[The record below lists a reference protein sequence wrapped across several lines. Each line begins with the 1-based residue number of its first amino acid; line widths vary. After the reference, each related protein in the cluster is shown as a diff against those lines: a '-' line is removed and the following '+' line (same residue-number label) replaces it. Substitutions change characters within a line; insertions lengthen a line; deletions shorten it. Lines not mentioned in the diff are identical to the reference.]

1 MPSKD
6 FPSSSLTSN
15 NPSLPKFSTR
25 TAKVS
30 LPNSIEVRTAPE
42 PQSEDDVVIVSLS
55 RTALTKAKKGAF
67 RDTAPEVMLAHVI
80 SDVCTKI
87 GLDKGKVDD
96 IVVGNVCQPGAG
108 ATTSRMASFL
118 AGFPYT
124 TSVVAVNRFCSSGL
138 QACADIFNAIKT
150 GQIDI
155 GIGCGVEQMS
165 NFNMNDSIRVD
176 LISENVFENE
186 QARNCLL
193 GMGVTSDNVAKEFG
207 ITRQM
212 QDEFAAKSQAKAAA
226 AQKNGD
232 FAAEITPMTVTVK
245 GEDGKEQKIVADK
258 DDGIR
263 ATTVENLGKLKPAFD
278 PKNGT
283 TTAGNASQV
292 TDGAAAVLFARRSI
306 AKKLGLPILGRMHGF
321 ATAGVPPHIMGVGPA
336 FAIPEVLKRTGL
348 KVSDIDIYEINEAF
362 ASQALFSVKKLGIDE
377 AKVNPRG
384 GAIAIGHPL
393 GATGARQI
401 VALFN
406 ELKKTGKRYGSTS
419 MCIGTGMGAAAV
431 FERE

>member
-1 MPSKD
+1 
-6 FPSSSLTSN
+6 
-15 NPSLPKFSTR
+15 
-25 TAKVS
+25 
-30 LPNSIEVRTAPE
+30 
-42 PQSEDDVVIVSLS
+42 
-55 RTALTKAKKGAF
+55 
-67 RDTAPEVMLAHVI
+67 MLAHVI
-80 SDVCTKI
+80 SDVCNKVK
-87 GLDKGKVDD
+87 LDKGKVDD

-118 AGFPYT
+118 AGFPHT

-138 QACADIFNAIKT
+138 QACANIANAIT
-150 GQIDI
+150 AGQIDI

-165 NFNMNDSIRVD
+165 NFNMNDSVRVD
-176 LISENVFENE
+176 LLSEEIFENE

-193 GMGVTSDNVAKEFG
+193 GMGVTSDNVAKEFQ

-212 QDEFAAKSQAKAAA
+212 QDEFAARSQQKAAA
-226 AQKNGD
+226 SQKSGELT
-232 FAAEITPMTVTVK
+232 AEITPLSVK
-245 GEDGKEQKIVADK
+245 VKDAEGKETTIVADK

-263 ATTVENLGKLKPAFD
+263 ATTAESLAKLKPAFD
-278 PKNGT
+278 AKTGT

-306 AKKLGLPILGRMHGF
+306 AQKLGLPILGRMHGF

-336 FAIPEVLKRTGL
+336 FAIPEALKRTGL
-348 KVSDIDIYEINEAF
+348 TLADIDLFEINEAF
-362 ASQALFSVKKLGIDE
+362 ASQALFSIKKLGIDE

-384 GAIAIGHPL
+384 GAIALGHPL

-401 VALFN
+401 VTLFS
-406 ELKKTGKRYGSTS
+406 ELKKTGKRYGCTS